1 MEKGFASVFA
11 LVENN
16 EIISDDA
23 EIAKTF
29 KNYFDKVVENLDI
42 NRNLEFV
49 QEPFKEYSV
58 LVSIEKYSV

>member
-1 MEKGFASVFA
+1 MEKGFASIFA

-29 KNYFDKVVENLDI
+29 KNYFDKIVENLDI

-58 LVSIEKYSV
+58 LVSIEKYSF